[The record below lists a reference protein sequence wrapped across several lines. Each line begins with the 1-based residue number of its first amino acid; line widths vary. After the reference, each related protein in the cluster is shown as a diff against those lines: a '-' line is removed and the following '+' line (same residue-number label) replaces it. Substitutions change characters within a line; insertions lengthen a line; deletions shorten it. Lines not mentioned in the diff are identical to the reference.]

1 MSLFSSVQFS
11 SNSVCG
17 IKSTILPKIKC
28 HLLSKPKATV
38 ARNPYSIGDRI
49 ERGGGG
55 GFGMNRS
62 IYTSTLRC
70 FNPTIYIIYN

>member
-17 IKSTILPKIKC
+17 IKSDNIAKIKC

-49 ERGGGG
+49 EGRGRGGGG
-55 GFGMNRS
+55 LG
-62 IYTSTLRC
+62 
-70 FNPTIYIIYN
+70 